1 MCMLCVS
8 PPGVTPSRDKLENS
22 ALNNPHGFGFAIA
35 VPSENRIIVEKSM
48 DADESINRFLAQRAI
63 YQDGYAMWH
72 ARFATHGSRTLENCH
87 PFAVGHDDRTYLGHN
102 GILSIAI
109 PNKDDRS
116 DTKVFAEELLPRL
129 GGVTSL
135 DDDYIWDMLEEYT
148 SGSKVCVITVDPAAK
163 HPMYLLNADSGKED
177 ESGVWWSND
186 TCNLGYTSYAKS
198 TTGRYAGWYN
208 DYDDDEYAWAGYNKL
223 AKDTVK
229 QEKVPNDLEVQQCS
243 HCSEWVSESDLWES
257 MGTCVW
263 CGSCFDCENVAEL
276 CQCGYPNGRVGHT
289 NKLRQDAIP
298 F

>member
-102 GILSIAI
+102 GILPIEI
-109 PNKDDRS
+109 PDKDDRS

-129 GGVTSL
+129 GGVTAL
-135 DDDYIWDMLEEYT
+135 DDDYIWNMLEDYT

-177 ESGVWWSND
+177 KSGVWWSND
-186 TCNLGYTSYAKS
+186 TCNLGYSSYGKSNVTGYYGGWFDGYGPS
-198 TTGRYAGWYN
+198 TTKTTVSN
-208 DYDDDEYAWAGYNKL
+208 DIYTSDELQTCFNCLGY
-223 AKDTVK
+223 
-229 QEKVPNDLEVQQCS
+229 
-243 HCSEWVSESDLWES
+243 VSEGDLYDS
-257 MGTCVW
+257 MGTCTW
-263 CGSCFDCENVAEL
+263 CGACFDCENVAEL

>member
-1 MCMLCVS
+1 MLCVI
-8 PPGVTPSRDKLENS
+8 PPGVTPDRDKLENS

-48 DADESINRFLAQRAI
+48 NPDESINRFLAQRAI

-102 GILSIAI
+102 GILSIEI
-109 PNKDDRS
+109 PDKDDRS

-135 DDDYIWDMLEEYT
+135 DDDFIWDMLQEYT

-177 ESGVWWSND
+177 ELGVWWSND
-186 TCNLGYTSYAKS
+186 TCNLGYSSYTKS
-198 TTGRYAGWYN
+198 NVTGRYAGWYD
-208 DYDDDEYAWAGYNKL
+208 DYADEYGWAKYNKK
-223 AKDTVK
+223 AYNTVSK
-229 QEKVPNDLEVQQCS
+229 EKVGDE
-243 HCSEWVSESDLWES
+243 VSECFNCSAWISEAELWES
-257 MGTCVW
+257 LGTCTW
-263 CGSCFDCENVAEL
+263 CGSCFDCESEAEM
-276 CQCGYPNGRVGHT
+276 CQCGYPDGRSKHA
-289 NKLRQDAIP
+289 NKLEQDPIP

>member
-1 MCMLCVS
+1 MLCVS

-102 GILSIAI
+102 GILPIEI
-109 PNKDDRS
+109 PDKDDRS

-129 GGVTSL
+129 GGVTAL
-135 DDDYIWDMLEEYT
+135 DDDYIWNMLEDYT

-177 ESGVWWSND
+177 KSGVWWSND
-186 TCNLGYTSYAKS
+186 TCNLGYSSYGKSNVTGYYGGWFDGYGPS
-198 TTGRYAGWYN
+198 TTKTTVSN
-208 DYDDDEYAWAGYNKL
+208 DIYTSDELQTCFNCLGY
-223 AKDTVK
+223 
-229 QEKVPNDLEVQQCS
+229 
-243 HCSEWVSESDLWES
+243 VSEGDLYDS
-257 MGTCVW
+257 MGTCTW
-263 CGSCFDCENVAEL
+263 CGACFDCENVAEL

>member
-1 MCMLCVS
+1 MCMLCVL

-102 GILSIAI
+102 GILPIEI
-109 PNKDDRS
+109 PDKDDRS

-129 GGVTSL
+129 GGVTAL
-135 DDDYIWDMLEEYT
+135 DDDFIWNMLQEYT
-148 SGSKVCVITVDPAAK
+148 SGSKVCIITIDPAAK
-163 HPMYLLNADSGKED
+163 HPMYLLNAESGKED

-186 TCNLGYTSYAKS
+186 TCNLGYSYTKS
-198 TTGRYAGWYN
+198 NVTGRYAGWYGN
-208 DYDDDEYAWAGYNKL
+208 YDDEYAWAGYNKL
-223 AKDTVK
+223 AKDTIK
-229 QEKVPNDLEVQQCS
+229 QDKPDNELEVQECFN
-243 HCSEWVSESDLWES
+243 CNAWVSELDLWES
-257 MGTCVW
+257 LGTCTW

-289 NKLRQDAIP
+289 KKLGQDAIP